1 VTDPNKASGS
11 SPTRSTVPTA
21 DFFLENH
28 GSVLLLRPQTVS
40 ARIWVDDHIGK
51 GNGFQPYYPIICVE
65 HRFIADIVAGIQND
79 GLAVIS

>member
-1 VTDPNKASGS
+1 MTDPNKQSGS
-11 SPTRSTVPTA
+11 SPQTVPPA

-51 GNGFQPYYPIICVE
+51 DNGFQPCYPIVCIE
-65 HRFIADIVAGIQND
+65 HRFLADIVAGIEND
-79 GLAVIS
+79 GLAVQS

>member
-1 VTDPNKASGS
+1 VTDPNKQSGS
-11 SPTRSTVPTA
+11 SPTRKPVSPA

-51 GNGFQPYYPIICVE
+51 DNGFQPYYPIICVE
-65 HRFIADIVAGIQND
+65 HRYIADIVQGIQND
-79 GLAVIS
+79 GLAVQS